1 MIARVYT
8 ASKMKHASKWMEL
21 NNTCPFIHC
30 HARWLKRAAMGEG
43 DPEGSAFEF
52 WQENEQDIITADYLL
67 VYVESGDH
75 LRGALVEAGIAIANR
90 VRVIVVGD
98 HPDYGTWKYHPNVEW
113 ADDMDEALMIIS
125 KKFHG

>member
-1 MIARVYT
+1 
-8 ASKMKHASKWMEL
+8 
-21 NNTCPFIHC
+21 
-30 HARWLKRAAMGEG
+30 MGEG